1 MLMKRTAFA
10 LTVIVTLL
18 LSMFAVVNLFRL
30 VNGNPSTRG
39 IAKVPDPLIVE
50 IKSPFN
56 KTYNTNFIQLNLT
69 AQIPGPYT
77 CEYSVDNG
85 PFINVPLTRP
95 NPIFGVKVD
104 TSILLNL
111 AEGSHTIVAKAGYAV
126 ACVSFT
132 INTVPP
138 YLSIMMPE
146 NITHDQSDIPLEYMV
161 AEYPQVSYS
170 LDGKANV
177 SITGNTTLRG
187 IIDGTHNIIL
197 YGTSPTGA
205 IFASEPVFF
214 GVDTGP
220 PQITILSIENNT
232 TYHTYDLDLTFYLS
246 EPSPEIKYGFWG
258 QSEPFTVITGNV
270 TMTNLHSGSYRLV
283 LSAKDSLTDDTSV
296 REVFFGIENP
306 FPTAFILASVLV
318 VAVIILALLVYFK
331 KRKH

>member
-1 MLMKRTAFA
+1 MKRTAFA

-18 LSMFAVVNLFRL
+18 LSMSTIVNLFR
-30 VNGNPSTRG
+30 VVDGNPSTRG

-85 PFINVPLTRP
+85 PFINTPLTRP
-95 NPIFGVKVD
+95 NPIFGGEVD
-104 TSILLNL
+104 KSILLNL
-111 AEGSHTIVAKAGYAV
+111 ADGSHTIVAKAGYAV

-138 YLSIMMPE
+138 YLSIMIPE
-146 NITHDQSDIPLEYMV
+146 NITHDHLDIPLEYMV
-161 AEYPQVSYS
+161 AGYSHVSYS

-177 SITGNTTLRG
+177 TMTGNSTLRG
-187 IIDGTHNIIL
+187 IIDGAHNL
-197 YGTSPTGA
+197 VLFGTSLDGIA
-205 IFASEPVFF
+205 FASEPVFF
-214 GVDTGP
+214 GVNTGLP
-220 PQITILSIENNT
+220 EIVILSIKNNT
-232 TYHTYDLDLTFYLS
+232 TYHAYDLDLIFYLS

-270 TMTNLHSGSYRLV
+270 TMTNLPSGLYRLV
-283 LSAKDSLTDDTSV
+283 LYAKDSLTDDNSV

-306 FPTAFILASVLV
+306 FPTAFVLASVLV
-318 VAVIILALLVYFK
+318 VAVISIGLLVYFK